1 MNAPARR
8 PSRRELLHP
17 PKRIYQMAE
26 EYGVCPSTIWKWRR
40 QAGAKCMTRGENHWS
55 AKLTMDDVRLIR
67 ELKASGMR
75 QVDIAEKFEV
85 SQSTVSN
92 IVNFNKWI

>member
-1 MNAPARR
+1 MSNPARR

-17 PKRIYQMAE
+17 PKPLYQLAKD
-26 EYGVCPSTIWKWRR
+26 YGVSYATLWKWRR

-55 AKLTMDDVRLIR
+55 AKLTCEDVRLIR

-85 SQSTVSN
+85 SQGTISN
-92 IVNFNKWI
+92 IVNFNNWI